1 MSASTASLPVLGS
14 PLQTING
21 SPRTKISQRTNS
33 DEKSTAPSGDD
44 DDDDED
50 ADADKADVGAVAA
63 EKGREGE
70 VEDDPSEGDLRMI
83 ADRAV
88 PPPPP
93 PSNPA
98 AARLLAAS
106 AASASG
112 PGVKSSVQSGV
123 SGREAG
129 NPSASSTAAA
139 AAPFETVAARL
150 LRRGGAP
157 GRSDAVQACC
167 ERNGLGGCV

>member
-21 SPRTKISQRTNS
+21 SPRTKISQRTS
-33 DEKSTAPSGDD
+33 RVEKSIAPSGDD
-44 DDDDED
+44 DDEDEEED
-50 ADADKADVGAVAA
+50 ERAAVEAVAA

-70 VEDDPSEGDLRMI
+70 VEVEPSEGDLRMI

-98 AARLLAAS
+98 AARFLAAS
-106 AASASG
+106 AASTSG
-112 PGVKSSVQSGV
+112 PGVKSSAQSGV

-139 AAPFETVAARL
+139 AAPCETVAARL